1 MCFSWQTSDFLRRIW
16 TCYDIFLW
24 SDDSACFWPVIIW
37 LLLGKL
43 WTDCLRNFGNEG
55 DFVQKTCWQIFGSGI
70 WISQETTMTTF
81 NVGWRLKPTSA
92 MFTVFNYSSDSR
104 FRLYASWRR
113 KHADQRRWLDVL
125 TGCIQSDS
133 RRDSCKLA
141 ATAQKDRIC
150 SSQIQCIYYHSL
162 DSTTT
167 DSDILHSSLRQS
179 CSVSY
184 TSVTVALEVSSND
197 MPICAI

>member
-24 SDDSACFWPVIIW
+24 SDDSTCFWPVIIW

-43 WTDCLRNFGNEG
+43 WTDFFAQFQKWRSLRTENVLT
-55 DFVQKTCWQIFGSGI
+55 DFWLQNLDFMWTPL
-70 WISQETTMTTF
+70 TTF
-81 NVGWRLKPTSA
+81 NVGWRFVWSPWAQCLL
-92 MFTVFNYSSDSR
+92 YSTTR
-104 FRLYASWRR
+104 MTRYFGCMRLDDENMQIR
-113 KHADQRRWLDVL
+113 DVDW
-125 TGCIQSDS
+125 TGCIQSDR

-141 ATAQKDRIC
+141 ATTQKHRIC

-184 TSVTVALEVSSND
+184 TSVTGALEVSSND